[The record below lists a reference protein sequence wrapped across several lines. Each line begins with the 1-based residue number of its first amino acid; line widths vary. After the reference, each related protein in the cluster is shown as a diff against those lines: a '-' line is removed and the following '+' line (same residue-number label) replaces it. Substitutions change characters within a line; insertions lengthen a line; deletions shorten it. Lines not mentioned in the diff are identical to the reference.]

1 MKVTGKASDP
11 MYINVLPAYTD
22 LNFTSIQ
29 VNDTVV
35 EKHFKHA
42 CRQLTIMETRTSQ
55 SMWWSK
61 SGVGLEAWS
70 CRQIYPVALVQH
82 LQITSVRSPTT
93 LKAKSVQWPSAWE
106 MRAKWRPKTLS
117 RPNHTRV
124 KALHTHKH
132 THIHMHTK
140 PTNLPGEPASC
151 HQQDWLGQAKRHGWG
166 ELWFRSSISQHTYQ
180 MAWHSA
186 YLTRYFNL
194 NHSIYTGSANEWQ
207 TLHVT
212 NSRSVKAASP
222 KALVPTK
229 PPWRPS
235 STYASSP

>member
-1 MKVTGKASDP
+1 

-132 THIHMHTK
+132 THTYTCTQSPQICQESQQAVISRIGWGRPRGMDGGSCGSGPASHSTHTK
-140 PTNLPGEPASC
+140 WPDTQRTWP
-151 HQQDWLGQAKRHGWG
+151 DI
-166 ELWFRSSISQHTYQ
+166 SI
-180 MAWHSA
+180 
-186 YLTRYFNL
+186 
-194 NHSIYTGSANEWQ
+194 
-207 TLHVT
+207 
-212 NSRSVKAASP
+212 
-222 KALVPTK
+222 
-229 PPWRPS
+229 
-235 STYASSP
+235 